1 MQTNNPKAKQS
12 LRDTVRERERE
23 RIQSTENNP
32 ESINQQKS
40 GRWCGGGGLRTRTQT
55 HHHSLR
61 WRLGLG
67 WLVASSWIRMLRFF
81 PSCPNS
87 LSLSRFPSL
96 FVSWES
102 CDYICFVICYFSLK
116 SITQGDYSVCVFRK
130 MKFLFGCWENGGLS
144 EGMMREIGIYFWF
157 NWELIEWAKLEF
169 LVLLETK

>member
-1 MQTNNPKAKQS
+1 M
-12 LRDTVRERERE
+12 RERE
-23 RIQSTENNP
+23 RIQSTKNNP
-32 ESINQQKS
+32 KSINQQKS
-40 GRWCGGGGLRTRTQT
+40 GRWCGSGGLRTRT

-67 WLVASSWIRMLRFF
+67 WLVASSWICMLRFF

-102 CDYICFVICYFSLK
+102 CDYICFAICYFSLK
-116 SITQGDYSVCVFRK
+116 SITQGDYLVCVIRK
-130 MKFLFGCWENGGLS
+130 MKFLIGCWENGGLS